1 MSIEVARE
9 TARGRSRFRLFGTAW
24 VGASIVAFWIAM
36 AIGGPW
42 LAPYDQGTL
51 VSDNIFDPI
60 GSQFLLGTDYLGRD
74 MLSRLLAGARTT
86 LGLAGVGTALAIVI
100 GAPLG
105 MLAAVIGGWVDMAL
119 SRAVDALLSIPTLLF
134 GLMIVAA
141 IGSYIPV
148 LLVAAALAYAPGHF
162 RLARALSMDMN
173 VMDFV
178 EVARARG
185 ESSWWIARQEI
196 LPNIIMPLL
205 TDIGLRF
212 VFVVLFMSGLS
223 FLGLGVQP
231 PDADWGAMVRENLA
245 GLSYGY
251 AAAIIPATAIA
262 SLTIGMN
269 LLIDSLSA
277 GAGRNISR
285 GDA

>member
-1 MSIEVARE
+1 MSIGSAGD
-9 TARGRSRFRLFGTAW
+9 TAPTRRRLRLSGTAW

-42 LAPYDQGTL
+42 LAPYDRGTL

-86 LGLAGVGTALAIVI
+86 LGLAGVGTALAVLI

-134 GLMIVAA
+134 GLVIVAA

-148 LLVAAALAYAPGHF
+148 LLLAAALAYAPGHF

-185 ESSWWIARQEI
+185 ESTWWIARQEI

-212 VFVVLFMSGLS
+212 VFVLLFMSGLS

-231 PDADWGAMVRENLA
+231 PDADWGAMVRENLS

-251 AAAIIPATAIA
+251 AAALVPATALA
-262 SLTIGMN
+262 SLTIGIN
-269 LLIDSLSA
+269 LVIDSLSA
-277 GAGRNISR
+277 RTGRNISR
-285 GDA
+285 GGA

>member
-1 MSIEVARE
+1 MSIEVAGE
-9 TARGRSRFRLFGTAW
+9 SAPARRRLRLSGTAW

-36 AIGGPW
+36 AIGGAW

-60 GSQFLLGTDYLGRD
+60 GSRFLLGTDYLGRD
-74 MLSRLLAGARTT
+74 MLSRLLVGARTT
-86 LGLAGVGTALAIVI
+86 LGLAGIATALAIFI

-134 GLMIVAA
+134 GLVIVAA

-185 ESSWWIARQEI
+185 ESPWWIARQEI
-196 LPNIIMPLL
+196 LPNIVMPLL
-205 TDIGLRF
+205 TDFGLRF
-212 VFVVLFMSGLS
+212 VFVVLFLSGLS

-231 PDADWGAMVRENLA
+231 PDADWGSMVRENLA

-251 AAAIIPATAIA
+251 AAALIPATAIA
-262 SLTIGMN
+262 SLTIGIN
-269 LLIDSLSA
+269 LVIDSLSA
-277 GAGRNISR
+277 RAGRDISR
-285 GDA
+285 DGA

>member
-1 MSIEVARE
+1 MSVEVADDVAPTPR
-9 TARGRSRFRLFGTAW
+9 RLRLSGTGW

-36 AIGGPW
+36 AIAGPW
-42 LAPYDQGTL
+42 LAPYDRGTL
-51 VSDNIFDPI
+51 VSNNIFDPM
-60 GSQFLLGTDYLGRD
+60 GSRFLLGTDYLGRD

-86 LGLAGVGTALAIVI
+86 IGLAGVGTALAILI

-119 SRAVDALLSIPTLLF
+119 SRAIDALLSIPTLLL
-134 GLMIVAA
+134 GLMMVAA

-148 LLVAAALAYAPGHF
+148 LLLAAALAYAPGHF
-162 RLARALSMDMN
+162 RLVRALSMDMN
-173 VMDFV
+173 VIDFV

-185 ESSWWIARQEI
+185 ESTWWIARREI
-196 LPNIIMPLL
+196 LPNIIMPLM

-251 AAAIIPATAIA
+251 AAALVPATAIA
-262 SLTIGMN
+262 SLTIGLN
-269 LLIDSLSA
+269 LVVDSLSA
-277 GAGRNISR
+277 GVGRNISR
-285 GDA
+285 GRA